1 MGADAPPLVPLR
13 TVRSMCPHLRDDQ
26 LRYLE
31 KWGLVRP
38 ARTPQGPQYGFAD
51 LAVIRQANAGLA
63 RGASFRSVLRQLVA
77 EREGQLTLDF
87 QPPRIAVAP
96 AEVVWLAARGRRRG
110 VEPLPSLD
118 AGPSAAE
125 PSAAERHFLEAA
137 DLDRSSPSARE
148 AAMARYRAALALDP
162 GLAPA
167 LVNLG
172 NLHYSADQFPEA
184 EALYR
189 YACALDEASF
199 EARFNLGNV
208 CHDLRRFEEAAAC
221 YREAL
226 QIDAAYADAHFYL
239 AVTLE
244 KLGRSGEARPHWR
257 RYLELAPGGEWVELA
272 REFGE

>member
-1 MGADAPPLVPLR
+1 MAADAPPLVPLR

-38 ARTPQGPQYGFAD
+38 ARTAQGPQYGFAD
-51 LAVIRQANAGLA
+51 LAVIRQANADLA

-87 QPPRIAVAP
+87 QPPRNAVAP
-96 AEVVWLAARGRRRG
+96 AEVVWFAARGRRRDI
-110 VEPLPSLD
+110 EPLPPLD
-118 AGPSAAE
+118 AG

-162 GLAPA
+162 GLVPA

-172 NLHYSADQFPEA
+172 NLHYSADHFPEA

-189 YACALDEASF
+189 HARALDDTSF

-208 CHDLRRFEEAAAC
+208 CHDLRRLDEAVVC